1 MGSASTTPE
10 QPALSSSQAIRAES
24 STVLTAQDSQHAPS
38 YHEQRSF
45 SRTLSSMQS
54 MPRQLSTLPAELEA
68 AASTAVDLGLTAM
81 QTAPVTA
88 EPVLDPYFF
97 ASMKAHFNQLAED
110 QTLRLQGKLN
120 TGLPVILKQFGVKHV
135 NALASGGTGRRTG
148 RLPPE

>member
-1 MGSASTTPE
+1 
-10 QPALSSSQAIRAES
+10 
-24 STVLTAQDSQHAPS
+24 
-38 YHEQRSF
+38 
-45 SRTLSSMQS
+45 MQS